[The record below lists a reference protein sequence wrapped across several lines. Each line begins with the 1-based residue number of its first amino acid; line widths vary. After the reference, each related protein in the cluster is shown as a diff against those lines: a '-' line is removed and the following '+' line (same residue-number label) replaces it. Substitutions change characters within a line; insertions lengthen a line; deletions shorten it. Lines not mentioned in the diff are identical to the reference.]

1 MGWVGLN
8 HASYTFFQLKE
19 CPSPT
24 QALQKFTTQPNP
36 SIKKKKKKTTTTT
49 TQGIVV
55 TSLNFTF
62 ELQFFFKQG

>member
-8 HASYTFFQLKE
+8 HAGYTFFQLDE
-19 CPSPT
+19 CPNPT

-36 SIKKKKKKTTTTT
+36 KKRTRQQQT

-55 TSLNFTF
+55 TCLNFTF
-62 ELQFFFKQG
+62 ELQFFFKKC